1 MVEVI
6 DEIILPIDQVTTID
20 LIDKNLQNY
29 DFPSVSLAPLQ
40 EAAEISLNNS
50 IKRSIFSNISEAEL
64 MSELIGKKK
73 TDFFVFFRKNINI

>member
-20 LIDKNLQNY
+20 LIDKNLHNY

>member
-6 DEIILPIDQVTTID
+6 DEIILPIDQVTIID
-20 LIDKNLQNY
+20 LIDKNLHNY
-29 DFPSVSLAPLQ
+29 DFSSVSLAPLQ